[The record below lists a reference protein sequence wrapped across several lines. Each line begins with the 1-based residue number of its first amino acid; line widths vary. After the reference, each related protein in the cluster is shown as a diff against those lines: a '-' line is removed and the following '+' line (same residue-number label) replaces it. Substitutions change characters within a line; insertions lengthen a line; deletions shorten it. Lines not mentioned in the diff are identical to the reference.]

1 MAKIIVLGAGMVGRA
16 MAVDLAEI
24 HDVTASDIDDEAL
37 RALRDGYGIAT
48 TLLDVADSD
57 RLQRTIAD
65 FDLVIGAAPG
75 FLGFETLQTVIEAG
89 KNIVDISFCPE
100 NALDLDP
107 LAKKRGVTAIV
118 DMGVAPGMDHVFLG
132 YHDGSMKVASFECLV
147 GGLPKKRIW
156 PFDYKAPFSPVDV
169 IEEYTRPARFVQ
181 NGNLIV
187 EPALSDTELVEFD
200 EIGTVEAFNT
210 DGLRTLLV
218 TMPHIPNMK
227 EKTLRYPGHI
237 RLILALKDSGFF
249 DTEKIKIGEAEV
261 SPREFTSKMLI
272 NEWALAP
279 GEEEITIMRVTVAGE
294 EAGQQKTYVYHLYDE
309 FDRGTGTSSM
319 ARTTGYTCTAAADL
333 LLVGLFTA
341 KGVFPPELVGKQ
353 RRCFD
358 HMLAYLA
365 ERGVVYR
372 REQHVDCPAR

>member
-1 MAKIIVLGAGMVGRA
+1 VAKIIVLGAGMVGRA
-16 MAVDLAEI
+16 MAVDLGQV
-24 HDVTASDIDDEAL
+24 HDVTASDIDEKAL
-37 RALRDGYGIAT
+37 RTLREKHGIAT
-48 TLLDVADSD
+48 IELDVSD
-57 RLQRTIAD
+57 RDRLARTVAD

-75 FLGFETLQTVIEAG
+75 FLGFETLKTVIEAG
-89 KNIVDISFCPE
+89 KNVVDISFCPE

-107 LAKKRGVTAIV
+107 LASRRGVTAMV

-132 YHDGSMKVASFECLV
+132 YHDGSMRVESFECLV

-169 IEEYTRPARFVQ
+169 IEEYTRPARFVR

-249 DTEKIKIGEAEV
+249 ETEKIKIGDAEV

-294 EAGQQKTYVYHLYDE
+294 EAGRQKTYAYHLYDE
-309 FDRGTGTSSM
+309 YDRATGTSSM

-333 LLVGLFTA
+333 LLEGLFTA

-353 RRCFD
+353 RPCFD

-365 ERGVVYR
+365 RRGVVYR
-372 REQHVDCPAR
+372 REEHADGPAR

>member
-1 MAKIIVLGAGMVGRA
+1 MAKILVLGAGMVGRA
-16 MAVDLAEI
+16 MAVDLARS
-24 HDVTASDIDDEAL
+24 HAVTATDIDENAL
-37 RALRDGYGIAT
+37 RTLRDDHGIAT
-48 TLLDVADSD
+48 TALDLSD
-57 RLQRTIAD
+57 RSRLESAVAE
-65 FDLVIGAAPG
+65 FELVVGAAPG
-75 FLGFETLQTVIEAG
+75 FLGFGTLETVVAAG
-89 KNIVDISFCPE
+89 KNVVDISFCPE
-100 NALDLDP
+100 NALELSP
-107 LAKKRGVTAIV
+107 LAEKRGVTALV
-118 DMGVAPGMDHVFLG
+118 DIGVAPGMDHLFLG
-132 YHDGSMKVASFECLV
+132 YHDGTMKVDSFECLV

-210 DGLRTLLV
+210 DGLRTLLE
-218 TMPHIPNMK
+218 TMPHVPNMK

-249 DTEKIKIGEAEV
+249 ETEKIKIGDAEV

-272 NEWALAP
+272 KEWALAP

-294 EAGQQKTYVYHLYDE
+294 ESGRPKTYVYHLYDE
-309 FDRGTGTSSM
+309 YDRATGTSSM
-319 ARTTGYTCTAAADL
+319 ARTTGYTCTAAAEL
-333 LLVGLFTA
+333 LLQGLFTA
-341 KGVFPPELVGKQ
+341 RGVFPPEIVGQ
-353 RRCFD
+353 QQRCFD

-365 ERGVVYR
+365 ARGVVYR
-372 REQHVDCPAR
+372 REERAEGPAR

>member
-16 MAVDLAEI
+16 MAVDLGQDHE
-24 HDVTASDIDDEAL
+24 VTASDVDAEAL
-37 RALRDGYGIAT
+37 RTLRDGHDIAT
-48 TLLDVADSD
+48 IELDVSD
-57 RLQRTIAD
+57 RDRLARTVAD

-75 FLGFETLQTVIEAG
+75 FLGFETLRTVIEAG
-89 KNIVDISFCPE
+89 KNVVDISFCPE

-107 LAKKRGVTAIV
+107 LANRRGVTAMV

-132 YHDGSMKVASFECLV
+132 YHDGSMKVESFECLV

-169 IEEYTRPARFVQ
+169 IEEYTRPARFVR

-237 RLILALKDSGFF
+237 RLVLALKDSGFF
-249 DTEKIKIGEAEV
+249 ETEKIRIGDAEV

-294 EAGQQKTYVYHLYDE
+294 EAGRQKTYVYHLYDE
-309 FDRGTGTSSM
+309 YDRATGTSSM

-333 LLVGLFTA
+333 LLEGLFTA

-353 RRCFD
+353 RPCFD

-365 ERGVVYR
+365 RRGVVYR
-372 REQHVDCPAR
+372 REEHADGPAR

>member
-16 MAVDLAEI
+16 MAIDLA
-24 HDVTASDIDDEAL
+24 HDHEVTASDIDDGSL
-37 RALRDGYGIAT
+37 RTLRDGHGIAT
-48 TLLDVADSD
+48 TSLDLSD
-57 RLQRTIAD
+57 RNRLERSIAD
-65 FDLVIGAAPG
+65 FDLVVGAAPG
-75 FLGFETLQTVIEAG
+75 FLGYATLETVIEAG
-89 KNIVDISFCPE
+89 KNVVDISFCPE
-100 NALDLDP
+100 NALDLDS
-107 LAKKRGVTAIV
+107 LAKKRGVTAMV

-132 YHDGSMKVASFECLV
+132 FHDATMKVDSFECLV

-218 TMPHIPNMK
+218 TMPHVPNMK

-249 DTEKIKIGEAEV
+249 ATETIKIGDAEV

-294 EAGQQKTYVYHLYDE
+294 EAGRPKTYVYHLYDE
-309 FDRGTGTSSM
+309 YDRASGTSSM

-333 LLVGLFTA
+333 LLEGEFTA
-341 KGVFPPELVGKQ
+341 TGVFPPEVVGK
-353 RRCFD
+353 RKRCFD

-372 REQHVDCPAR
+372 RQEHRDGRAR

>member
-1 MAKIIVLGAGMVGRA
+1 VARIIVLGAGMVGRA
-16 MAVDLAEI
+16 MAIDLAEI
-24 HDVTASDIDDEAL
+24 HDVTASDIDDQSL
-37 RALRDGYGIAT
+37 RTLRDDHGMT
-48 TLLDVADSD
+48 TTALDVSD
-57 RLQRTIAD
+57 RSRLERTIAD

-75 FLGFETLQTVIEAG
+75 FLGFQTLQTVIDAG
-89 KNIVDISFCPE
+89 KNVVDISFCPE

-107 LAKKRGVTAIV
+107 LARKRGVTAMV

-132 YHDGSMKVASFECLV
+132 YHDGSMKVESFECLV
-147 GGLPKKRIW
+147 GGLPKKRTW

-169 IEEYTRPARFVQ
+169 IEEYTRPARFVR

-210 DGLRTLLV
+210 DGLRTLLA

-249 DTEKIKIGEAEV
+249 ETETIKIGDAAV

-272 NEWALAP
+272 KEWALAP

-294 EAGQQKTYVYHLYDE
+294 ESGSQKTYAYHLYDE
-309 FDRGTGTSSM
+309 YDRESGTSSM

-333 LLVGLFTA
+333 LLEGLFTDR
-341 KGVFPPELVGKQ
+341 GVFPPELVGKQ
-353 RRCFD
+353 PRCFD

-365 ERGVVYR
+365 ARGVVYR
-372 REQHVDCPAR
+372 REEYGGGPAR